1 MIKSFDVIALGAR
14 DYYQIPIALHQKK
27 RLGYLIT
34 DFYGLNYIK
43 KSTRF
48 DSRLPKEKTVSI
60 YFVFAL
66 KIILLLFIKNTNEK
80 IDFIFGFTSGC
91 INFFTGNNAIVYS
104 YYLNGFLFFYNFFK
118 IKPKKIICFHVHPD
132 YDFEFTSL
140 KKDSENFYRH
150 YSIKLKE
157 YLNLKAQINSNYYYK
172 NLMKV
177 NAVLCASQFIKKQLL
192 SHKIKKITVI
202 PYGSK
207 YEFYRLAEKKIK
219 INASRKKTR
228 IITIARLT
236 QSKGLHWY
244 FKVFEK
250 LNSSTKEKLEWVIIS
265 NKIDPEIL
273 GLIPKEV
280 KLLTNLTN
288 EDLQFYLESSD
299 LFLLPSLYEGFGLVY
314 LEAASLGLPVAFT
327 KNSGAPDFCENDI
340 NGILLDFN
348 EISTLNFFK
357 TCAFDLKKINQM
369 KKNCQNLNRLPNW
382 KNFRKEILTVCEL
395 YK

>member
-1 MIKSFDVIALGAR
+1 MKSFDVIALGAR
-14 DYYQIPIALHQKK
+14 DYYQIPIALHQKNC
-27 RLGYLIT
+27 LGYLIT
-34 DFYGLNYIK
+34 DFYGLTYIK
-43 KSTRF
+43 KSSRF
-48 DSRLPKEKTVSI
+48 DSRLPKEKVVSI
-60 YFVFAL
+60 YFIFAL
-66 KIILLLFIKNTNEK
+66 KIIFLLFIRNINEK
-80 IDFIFGFTSGC
+80 IDFIFGFVSGC

-140 KKDSENFYRH
+140 KKDSENFYKH

-157 YLNLKAQINSNYYYK
+157 YLNLKPQINSNYYYK
-172 NLMKV
+172 NLRKV
-177 NAVLCASQFIKKQLL
+177 NTVLCASQFIKKQLL
-192 SHKIKKITVI
+192 SHNIKKITVI

-207 YEFYRLAEKKIK
+207 YEFNRFVEKKNN
-219 INASRKKTR
+219 INPSRRKTR

-250 LNSSTKEKLEWVIIS
+250 LNTLTKEKLEWVIIS

-273 GLIPKEV
+273 GLIPKGV

-288 EDLQFYLESSD
+288 EDLKMYLESSD

-314 LEAASLGLPVAFT
+314 LEAASLGLPIAFT
-327 KNSGAPDFCENDI
+327 ENSGAADFCK
-340 NGILLDFN
+340 NGKNGLLLKFN
-348 EISTLNFFK
+348 EISIFNFFN
-357 TCAFDLKKINQM
+357 TCAYDFRKVNEM
-369 KKNCQNLNRLPNW
+369 KKNCLNLNRLPNW
-382 KNFRKEILTVCEL
+382 RNFREEIVNVCEL
-395 YK
+395 CK